1 MDTKSFAGKFLSRL
15 DKIDH
20 QQIEAFLLKLIQ
32 EKNFFEVIFSRMTEG
47 IIVTDTSL
55 HIVFINQAAY
65 LLLGI
70 KGNPE
75 QHLGKHLPEIIPN
88 AHLRERIKSF
98 DPQRGEIIS
107 EEVKNR
113 RTGQQAVQVRFLPVS
128 NEEGAV
134 ESVVFLL
141 SDVTEQRK
149 IEDIR
154 NKSQRINALATLT
167 AGVAHEIKNPLNSL
181 QIHAQLIKK
190 FLLMDR
196 DAVTPELH
204 QRSIRSSEIILEEIV
219 RLSGIVNQ
227 FLMVVSPQKIELQPG
242 NINQVLKSVLDLVS
256 PIFDA
261 AGIKITTNLEPI
273 DTEVLLNEQ
282 RLIQAFLNILKNSE
296 EALAG
301 ISEPEIRIISRIEGR
316 ELIIDFIDNGC
327 GIPEKNL
334 DKIFEP
340 YFSTKFNGTGL
351 GLTVVYR
358 VISEHGGSISI
369 RNGEKRGA
377 IVSINLPLTRLPIKL
392 LADKVVDS

>member
-1 MDTKSFAGKFLSRL
+1 MDTKSFAGRFLSRL
-15 DKIDH
+15 DKIDR
-20 QQIEAFLLKLIQ
+20 QQIEAFLRKLIQ

-55 HIVFINQAAY
+55 HIVFINQLAFF
-65 LLLGI
+65 LLGI

-75 QHLGKHLPEIIPN
+75 QHIGKYLPEIIPI
-88 AHLRERIKSF
+88 AHLRERITAF
-98 DPQRGEIIS
+98 NPQRGEIIT
-107 EEVKNR
+107 EEIRKHR
-113 RTGQQAVQVRFLPVS
+113 AGQRSVQARFLPVS
-128 NEEGAV
+128 NEDGAV

-149 IEDIR
+149 TEETR
-154 NKSQRINALATLT
+154 QKNQRINALATLT

-190 FLLMDR
+190 FLSMNR

-204 QRSIRSSEIILEEIV
+204 RRSIRSSEIILEEIV

-227 FLMVVSPQKIELQPG
+227 FLMVISPRKIDLQPG
-242 NINQVLKSVLDLVS
+242 NINQVIKKVLELVS

-261 AGIKITTNLEPI
+261 AGIKVITNLEPVE
-273 DTEVLLNEQ
+273 TEILINEQ
-282 RLIQAFLNILKNSE
+282 RLTQAFLNILKNSE

-301 ISEPEIRIISRIEGR
+301 AAEPEIRIASRIEGK
-316 ELIIDFIDNGC
+316 ELRIDFIDNGC

-358 VISEHGGSISI
+358 VISEHGGSINI
-369 RNGEKRGA
+369 KNGEKRGA
-377 IVSINLPLTRLPIKL
+377 IVSMHLPLTRLPIKL
-392 LADKVVDS
+392 LAEKVVES